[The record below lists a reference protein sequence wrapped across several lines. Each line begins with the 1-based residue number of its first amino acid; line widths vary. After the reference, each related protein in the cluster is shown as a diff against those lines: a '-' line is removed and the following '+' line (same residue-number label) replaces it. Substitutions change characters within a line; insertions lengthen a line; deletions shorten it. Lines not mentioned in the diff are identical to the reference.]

1 MRLNKLF
8 IITAMSVLVM
18 SLGQSALGYGGPP
31 AQSSS
36 NNYTVEINLDKE
48 SYNLRDS
55 VTFFG
60 TVSKYEED
68 RSLRIS
74 IFDSKNSLIVTQKT
88 PVDAD
93 STFSHTVPLEDK
105 FKEGKYTAKAQYGSS
120 KATVEII
127 SFVIVSTTETQVDP
141 PSLEISAGPADVS
154 AQKIPDWVKNNAGWW
169 AEGSIDDSSFVQG
182 IQFMI
187 KEGLMKIPATEQGAG
202 AQNNKIP
209 DWVKNNAGWWAAGD
223 IDDNSFVQG
232 IQFMIKEGLM
242 RVSN

>member
-48 SYNLRDS
+48 SYNLGDS
-55 VTFFG
+55 VTFSG

-127 SFVIVSTTETQVDP
+127 SFVIGPATETQIDP
-141 PSLEISAGPADVS
+141 PSLEIGADPEDVS
-154 AQKIPDWVKNNAGWW
+154 AQ
-169 AEGSIDDSSFVQG
+169 
-182 IQFMI
+182 
-187 KEGLMKIPATEQGAG
+187 
-202 AQNNKIP
+202 KIP

>member
-1 MRLNKLF
+1 MRLDKIF
-8 IITAMSVLVM
+8 VITVISVLVV
-18 SLGQSALGYGGPP
+18 SLGQPVLGYGGPP
-31 AQSSS
+31 AQSSA
-36 NNYTVEINLDKE
+36 NNYTVEISLDKE
-48 SYNLRDS
+48 SYNLGDS
-55 VTFFG
+55 VTFSG
-60 TVSKYEED
+60 SVNKYDAD

-88 PVDAD
+88 TVGDD

-127 SFVIVSTTETQVDP
+127 SFVIGSTAETQIDP
-141 PSLEISAGPADVS
+141 PSLDISAGPADMS

-169 AEGSIDDSSFVQG
+169 AAGDIDDSSFVQG

-187 KEGLMKIPATEQGAG
+187 KEGLMKIPATEQGVG
-202 AQNNKIP
+202 TQNNNIP

-223 IDDNSFVQG
+223 IDDSSFVQG